1 MSRRR
6 AARPPRATAEAR
18 PHANAS
24 TRAASRVDAL
34 NTARNDRARQAAG
47 ADPLTDAQVLVGTTS
62 WLVSLSD
69 WLTEE
74 LDLADG
80 ESVRLRRSD
89 VERMR
94 DGLIR
99 CVACLDTLAV
109 DPAQLPAL
117 DSVSTK
123 AALSPVTSS
132 PRTLQ

>member
-1 MSRRR
+1 MNRRK
-6 AARPPRATAEAR
+6 AAQQPRGNAEAR

-34 NTARNDRARQAAG
+34 TTARNDRARQAAG
-47 ADPLTDAQVLVGTTS
+47 ADPLTDAQVLVGSTS
-62 WLVSLSD
+62 WLISLSD
-69 WLTEE
+69 WLAEE

-80 ESVRLRRSD
+80 ESVRLRQSD

-109 DPAQLPAL
+109 DPAQLPPL
-117 DSVSTK
+117 DDASTE
-123 AALSPVTSS
+123 AALSPVTPSQ
-132 PRTLQ
+132 RTLQ